1 MTRILIVDDMAV
13 FREPIAAALRAKG
26 YETGCAEN
34 GRQALAMVKNR
45 APDLILLDV
54 AMPVMNGLD
63 YLKAVR
69 DDPSIARPP
78 IILLTAV
85 AEKDYVVQA
94 AQLGVREYMLK
105 SSFSLDDLLGRIGR
119 CLEEARS
126 ASAPESGPARPRA
139 APAPPAAPARAPEA
153 RPPAGRGG
161 VLHRLGACHDLKAF
175 SPAVSL
181 VLEATAGEGSPMDAV
196 AAAIRQDQAITLRI
210 LKLAN
215 SALYKRGRPCDTIDK
230 AVMRIGSVGIRQAV
244 LNIGVIDRFSN
255 VKLGTLDAGQFWEHS
270 LACGFISGELAAARG
285 ADRELAF
292 TAGLLHDVGRVA
304 LAQELGGEYEAVW
317 RAAAEEGVPLEHA
330 EARLLGIDHAEAM
343 GHLLE
348 KWSFPRDLADPIV
361 LHHHSPASIR
371 AAAPGRVHAVATLAL
386 ADRLCHALCL
396 GSSGNDTVYPTDE
409 LCDLLGVDSV
419 LLARIVATARKST
432 EELQLVML
440 AASWG
445 QGWVDGRQKLRS
457 GLDRA
462 LYPLFV
468 SRNPD
473 RDAYR
478 IFSQQLA
485 DPRPGALNVGIVH
498 LASPREQAPVSQ
510 RFEFAESQASGLR
523 LPLVILSPKGDLG
536 LEPRAMAGRHCEFLA
551 TPVAAPRMIAAINRA
566 LGAAAGSAAA

>member
-26 YETGCAEN
+26 YETACAEN
-34 GRQALAMVKNR
+34 GRQALGMVKSR

-54 AMPVMNGLD
+54 AMPVMNGLE

-69 DDPSIARPP
+69 DDVSIPRPP

-105 SSFSLDDLLGRIGR
+105 ASFSLEDLLDRIAR

-126 ASAPESGPARPRA
+126 SAAHAAAVPRTRGA
-139 APAPPAAPARAPEA
+139 DPAPV
-153 RPPAGRGG
+153 PPQDHKSAHGRSG
-161 VLHRLGACHDLKAF
+161 VMQRLAACHDLKAF
-175 SPAVSL
+175 PPAVSL
-181 VLEATAGEGSPMDAV
+181 VLEATAGEGAPIDAI
-196 AAAIRQDQAITLRI
+196 ADAIRLDQAIAIRVLR
-210 LKLAN
+210 LAN
-215 SALYKRGRPCDTIDK
+215 STLYKRGRPCDSIDK

-255 VKLGTLDAGQFWEHS
+255 FKLGTIDAGQFWEHS
-270 LACGFISGELAAARG
+270 LACGFISSEIAAARG

-304 LAQELGGEYEAVW
+304 FAQELGGDYEAVW
-317 RAAAEEGVPLEHA
+317 RAAVDEGLPLEQV
-330 EARLLGIDHAEAM
+330 EARMLGIDHAEAM

-348 KWSFPRDLADPIV
+348 KWNFPRDLADPIV
-361 LHHHSPASIR
+361 LHHTTAASIR
-371 AAAPGRVHAVATLAL
+371 AAAPGRVHAVATLTL
-386 ADRLCHALCL
+386 ANRLCHALCL
-396 GSSGNDTVYPTDE
+396 GNSGNETVYPTEE
-409 LCDLLGVDSV
+409 LCELLGADSV
-419 LLARIVATARKST
+419 LLARIVATARKQT

-445 QGWVDGRQKLRS
+445 QGWVDRRQKLRS
-457 GLDRA
+457 ALDRA

-468 SRNPD
+468 GRNPE

-478 IFSQQLA
+478 IFTQQLA
-485 DPRPGALNVGIVH
+485 DPRPAPPNVGIVH
-498 LASPREQAPVSQ
+498 IVSPREQATISQ
-510 RFEFAESQASGLR
+510 RYEFTETQASGAR
-523 LPLVILSPKGDLG
+523 LPLVILSPKGDLA
-536 LEPRAMAGRHCEFLA
+536 LEARAMAGRHCEYMA
-551 TPVAAPRMIAAINRA
+551 TPVAASRLVAAINRA
-566 LGAAAGSAAA
+566 LGAGSSTAAA

>member
-26 YETGCAEN
+26 YETACAEN
-34 GRQALAMVKNR
+34 GRQALGMVKSR

-54 AMPVMNGLD
+54 AMPVMNGLE

-69 DDPSIARPP
+69 DDASIPRPP

-105 SSFSLDDLLGRIGR
+105 ASFSLDDLLERIAR
-119 CLEEARS
+119 CLEEAR
-126 ASAPESGPARPRA
+126 ASAPPAAAVPRPRGA
-139 APAPPAAPARAPEA
+139 DPAPAPPPAHKAPH
-153 RPPAGRGG
+153 GRSA
-161 VLHRLGACHDLKAF
+161 VLQRLAACHDLKAF

-181 VLEATAGEGSPMDAV
+181 VLEATAGEGAPIDAI
-196 AAAIRQDQAITLRI
+196 AEAIRQDQAITIRV

-215 SALYKRGRPCDTIDK
+215 SALYKRGRPCDSIDK

-255 VKLGTLDAGQFWEHS
+255 FKLGTIDAGQFWEHS
-270 LACGFISGELAAARG
+270 LACGFISSEIAAARG

-304 LAQELGGEYEAVW
+304 FAQELGGDYEAVW
-317 RAAAEEGVPLEHA
+317 RAAVDEGLPLEQV
-330 EARLLGIDHAEAM
+330 ESRMLGIDHAEAM

-348 KWSFPRDLADPIV
+348 KWNFPRDLADPIV
-361 LHHHSPASIR
+361 LHHTTAAAIR

-386 ADRLCHALCL
+386 ANRLCHALCL
-396 GSSGNDTVYPTDE
+396 GNSGNDTIYPTEE
-409 LCDLLGVDSV
+409 LCELLGADSV
-419 LLARIVATARKST
+419 LLARIVATARKQT

-445 QGWVDGRQKLRS
+445 QGWVDRRQKLRS
-457 GLDRA
+457 ALDRA

-468 SRNPD
+468 GRNPE

-485 DPRPGALNVGIVH
+485 DPRPAPPNVGIVH
-498 LASPREQAPVSQ
+498 IVTPREQATISQ
-510 RFEFAESQASGLR
+510 RYEFAESQASGAR
-523 LPLVILSPKGDLG
+523 LPLVILSPKGDLA
-536 LEPRAMAGRHCEFLA
+536 LEARAIAGRHCEFMA
-551 TPVAAPRMIAAINRA
+551 TPVSASRLVAAINRA
-566 LGAAAGSAAA
+566 LGAGSSAAAA

>member
-26 YETGCAEN
+26 YETACAEN
-34 GRQALAMVKNR
+34 GRQALGMVKSR

-54 AMPVMNGLD
+54 AMPVMNGLE

-69 DDPSIARPP
+69 DDASIPRPP

-105 SSFSLDDLLGRIGR
+105 ASFSLEDLLERISR
-119 CLEEARS
+119 CLEEAR
-126 ASAPESGPARPRA
+126 ASA
-139 APAPPAAPARAPEA
+139 APAVAAPRTRGADAPPSPLLLQDHKA
-153 RPPAGRGG
+153 HHGRSA
-161 VLHRLGACHDLKAF
+161 LLQRLAACHDLEAF
-175 SPAVSL
+175 SPAVAL
-181 VLEATAGEGSPMDAV
+181 VLETTAGEGAPIDAL
-196 AAAIRQDQAITLRI
+196 AEAIRQDQAITIRV

-215 SALYKRGRPCDTIDK
+215 SALYKRGRPCDSIDK

-255 VKLGTLDAGQFWEHS
+255 FKLGAIDAGQFWEHS
-270 LACGFISGELAAARG
+270 LACGFISSEIAAARG
-285 ADRELAF
+285 ADREQAF

-304 LAQELGGEYEAVW
+304 FAQELGGEYESVW
-317 RAAAEEGVPLEHA
+317 RAAVDEGLPLEQV
-330 EARLLGIDHAEAM
+330 EARMLGIDHAEAM

-348 KWSFPRDLADPIV
+348 KWNFPRDLADPIV
-361 LHHHSPASIR
+361 LHHTTAASIR

-386 ADRLCHALCL
+386 ANRLCHALCL
-396 GSSGNDTVYPTDE
+396 GNSGNETIYPTED
-409 LCDLLGVDSV
+409 LCELLGADSV
-419 LLARIVATARKST
+419 LLARIVATARKQT

-445 QGWVDGRQKLRS
+445 QGWVDRQQKLRS
-457 GLDRA
+457 ALDRA

-468 SRNPD
+468 GRNPE

-478 IFSQQLA
+478 IFTQQLA
-485 DPRPGALNVGIVH
+485 DPRPAPPNVGIVH
-498 LASPREQAPVSQ
+498 IASPREQATISQ
-510 RFEFAESQASGLR
+510 RYEFAESQASGAR
-523 LPLVILSPKGDLG
+523 LPLVILSPKGDLA
-536 LEPRAMAGRHCEFLA
+536 LDTRAMAGRHCEFMA
-551 TPVAAPRMIAAINRA
+551 TPVAASRLLAAINRA
-566 LGAAAGSAAA
+566 LGAGSSAAAA